1 MMWGS
6 LSDRFGRKP
15 VLLLGPLGLSF
26 SMLFFGTST
35 TYLPLVVSR
44 FCQGLFNGCVGGCIA
59 YFYLWDQ
66 IFYRSYRSV
75 SKYDSRGTFLT
86 PTNFSSVLKFNSKM
100 TDASNIGD
108 AVAFEPLMW
117 SVGSTIA

>member
-1 MMWGS
+1 M
-6 LSDRFGRKP
+6 D
-15 VLLLGPLGLSF
+15 VLVGALHSF
-26 SMLFFGTST
+26 I
-35 TYLPLVVSR
+35 LP
-44 FCQGLFNGCVGGCIA
+44 
-59 YFYLWDQ
+59 
-66 IFYRSYRSV
+66 IFYCSYRSV